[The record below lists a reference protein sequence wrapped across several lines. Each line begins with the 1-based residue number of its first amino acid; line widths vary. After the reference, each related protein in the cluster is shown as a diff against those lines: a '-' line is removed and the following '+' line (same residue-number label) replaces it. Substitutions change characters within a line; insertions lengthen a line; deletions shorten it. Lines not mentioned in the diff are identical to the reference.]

1 MSTSSISLTAIA
13 AIQAYTE
20 NLLRSLESPALY
32 EKPRNFAPCLLMVV
46 CFRQHRWPG
55 QENTS
60 GATDLGR
67 CNTPI
72 PQQAP

>member
-1 MSTSSISLTAIA
+1 MNTTSISLSAIA

-20 NLLRSLESPALY
+20 KHLRTLESPAMY
-32 EKPRNFAPCLLMVV
+32 KKPLNFAPCLLMAV
-46 CFRQHRWPG
+46 CDRQHRWPG
-55 QENTS
+55 QEKTS
-60 GATDLGR
+60 GGTDLGR